1 MSSES
6 FRGFVDHDFNNG
18 ANWLPSGPPQAGD
31 VATIVMSSATFSG
44 TLPANLT
51 LSMRTLGFASRYSS
65 LSLQDATIPASSYVY
80 SSTFF
85 DTYEGLLPASLSFSG
100 RIDNKGRLE
109 FDGGTQSIALP
120 SGTTFRNEGTIDVT
134 TAASTFSAAT
144 GASLINDGLIR
155 SLNPFAQA
163 RQGLTFSLPLSGSG
177 TVGISLGATA
187 EFAGAVGAG
196 QSVAFI
202 GGADAG
208 STARIDVPSLFAGTV
223 QGFVAGDTI
232 VLANTAGTSATFV
245 AGTAGSG
252 TLNVVSGGT
261 VVASLALEGRYASGD
276 FTVAPSGS
284 ALTITT
290 AVTDPTTGSTVA
302 PTTAGLFRFFD
313 DRDGTHFLAASV
325 AERDSVLSQR
335 SDLVAEVNGFGQVTA
350 ADAGTV
356 AVYRFF
362 DTIHGTHF
370 FTASAAERDAV
381 VAARPD
387 LTYEASATFLEH
399 GTAQAGDVAVTRLFS
414 TANGTHLYTASAPEL
429 SGLLTPGSTSYRA
442 DLVSEGVSFYA
453 PSGRYG

>member
-1 MSSES
+1 M
-6 FRGFVDHDFNNG
+6 
-18 ANWLPSGPPQAGD
+18 
-31 VATIVMSSATFSG
+31 
-44 TLPANLT
+44 
-51 LSMRTLGFASRYSS
+51 
-65 LSLQDATIPASSYVY
+65 
-80 SSTFF
+80 
-85 DTYEGLLPASLSFSG
+85 
-100 RIDNKGRLE
+100 
-109 FDGGTQSIALP
+109 
-120 SGTTFRNEGTIDVT
+120 
-134 TAASTFSAAT
+134 
-144 GASLINDGLIR
+144 
-155 SLNPFAQA
+155 
-163 RQGLTFSLPLSGSG
+163 SGSG

-252 TLNVVSGGT
+252 TLNVMSGGT

-290 AVTDPTTGSTVA
+290 AVTDPTTGSTAA

-313 DRDGTHFLAASV
+313 DRDGTHFLTASV

-335 SDLVAEVNGFGQVTA
+335 SDLVAEVNGFGRVTA

-387 LTYEASATFLEH
+387 LTYEASATFLER

-414 TANGTHLYTASAPEL
+414 TADGTHLYTASAPEL